1 MGWSETRPRSEPC
14 MGDGISQGL
23 DGFCGCPSNVM
34 HLMPHAYIC
43 AHTRLYQQLPS
54 LKHYNASMAVDAE
67 N

>member
-1 MGWSETRPRSEPC
+1 MGLVRGSTGSAVSDRVFEV
-14 MGDGISQGL
+14 SQQL
-23 DGFCGCPSNVM
+23 LAGCPSNVM